1 MHFYSVGKLFVF
13 WTDIQ
18 IFNQQIKFRSNK
30 KCILNY
36 YIKDASVRTNIRS
49 NPDAFIKIVHK
60 YLFFCK
66 KKVYKKNFRAAE
78 G

>member
-18 IFNQQIKFRSNK
+18 PTDKISFKQKKMHFKLLHQRCQCMNKYQIQSR
-30 KCILNY
+30 CIH
-36 YIKDASVRTNIRS
+36 K
-49 NPDAFIKIVHK
+49 KIVRK